1 MKKIF
6 LRFTYLLSALIL
18 VSCSSS
24 QQSSNSRISKG
35 DYTFTMYDST
45 EKIIMSGNMTVNN
58 IVDMEISGT
67 YNITNLVQKNFE
79 AIGVMEGKFSGT
91 MEKNTSA
98 VFINT
103 NPMIADANV
112 FFNLRYD
119 YTEAKFV
126 GEWRFSV
133 FRRDAEPLKGRVT
146 LVRHHDN

>member
-6 LRFTYLLSALIL
+6 LRFSYLLCALII

-24 QQSSNSRISKG
+24 QQTSSRISLG
-35 DYTFTMYDST
+35 DYTYTMYDNT
-45 EKIIMSGNMTVNN
+45 GKIIMSGVMTVSN
-58 IVDMEISGT
+58 IVNLDISGT
-67 YNITNLVQKNFE
+67 YTITNLAQPDF
-79 AIGVMEGKFSGT
+79 AARDAMEGKFAGNI
-91 MEKNTSA
+91 ENNTSA

-126 GEWRFSV
+126 GEWRYSV
-133 FRRDAEPLKGRVT
+133 FRRDNPDILKGRVT
-146 LVRHHDN
+146 LTKHQ